1 MWSVYDC
8 VLAGLPRTQN
18 SIEAWHRRW
27 ETVVGESHVS
37 VYRLLEE
44 IRMEQRRVEIDCER
58 YLRGQPSAQPK
69 KMDNSSK
76 RTCREERLLDKT
88 DQRGEPNSRGNGPVG
103 KEEYLGELPRTE
115 NRIIEGMDLSDKRL
129 SGKRLSGK

>member
-1 MWSVYDC
+1 
-8 VLAGLPRTQN
+8 
-18 SIEAWHRRW
+18 
-27 ETVVGESHVS
+27 
-37 VYRLLEE
+37 
-44 IRMEQRRVEIDCER
+44 
-58 YLRGQPSAQPK
+58 
-69 KMDNSSK
+69 MDNSSK

-129 SGKRLSGK
+129 SGKRPVGQTTSRANDQSGKRPVGQTTSRANDQSGKRPVGQTTSRANDQSGK

>member
-1 MWSVYDC
+1 
-8 VLAGLPRTQN
+8 
-18 SIEAWHRRW
+18 
-27 ETVVGESHVS
+27 
-37 VYRLLEE
+37 
-44 IRMEQRRVEIDCER
+44 
-58 YLRGQPSAQPK
+58 
-69 KMDNSSK
+69 MDNSSK

-129 SGKRLSGK
+129 SGKRLSGNRANDQSGKRPVGQTTSRANDQSANDQSGKRLSGNRQSGNRLSGK